1 MKPFRRACTYIF
13 SGRRHDV
20 QSERVAVLAYGCER
34 SVEQLLGAN
43 NAYSGEQSLEG
54 TGAELRQIHL
64 DCIKQPADLLLYRR
78 QVLSDSL
85 VSQTLVAFDSA
96 DDREEYVQL
105 LHFLLELVWPVTRKC
120 ANLLHGLEDV
130 EGVRRDLANTSHESY
145 GFHGG
150 WSPGEWP
157 LASLVGWLSVL
168 TNGEW
173 RFALL
178 T

>member
-1 MKPFRRACTYIF
+1 VCTYIF
-13 SGRRHDV
+13 SGGSHNV
-20 QSERVAVLAYGCER
+20 QSESVAILAYGCEGG
-34 SVEQLLGAN
+34 VKQLLSAN
-43 NAYSGEQSLEG
+43 NANSGEQSLEG
-54 TGAELRQIHL
+54 TGAELRQVNPDYL
-64 DCIKQPADLLLYRR
+64 KQATDLLLYRR
-78 QVLSDSL
+78 QVLSYSF
-85 VSQTLVAFDSA
+85 VSQTPVAFDSA
-96 DDREEYVQL
+96 DDLEEYVQL

-145 GFHGG
+145 GFHRG
-150 WSPGEWP
+150 WSPSEWP